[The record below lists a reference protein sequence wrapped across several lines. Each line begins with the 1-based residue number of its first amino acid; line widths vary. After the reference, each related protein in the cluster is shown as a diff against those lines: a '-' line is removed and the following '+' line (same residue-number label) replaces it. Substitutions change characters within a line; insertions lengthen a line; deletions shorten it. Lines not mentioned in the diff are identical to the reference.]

1 MKIENTSI
9 YLYVNLPNENK
20 LLTIYLYELF

>member
-9 YLYVNLPNENK
+9 YLYVNLPNEKK